1 MAISPDSTNLIV
13 PEAVNTRK
21 SGQNTAAL
29 CILTTLVFWGV
40 SHKKYF

>member
-29 CILTTLVFWGV
+29 VF
-40 SHKKYF
+40 